1 MATSAA
7 AIAVAVARAR
17 REVCGYFEEH
27 GAFDPEHAVPFDPAR
42 RLHQKR
48 LEQLLGRGIVKQ
60 TMEGRYWVDR
70 AAYRLDE
77 ERRAAAAKRMAVV
90 LALGLVLGLAI
101 IAVVSVWR

>member
-48 LEQLLGRGIVKQ
+48 LEQLLGRGIVKLA
-60 TMEGRYWVDR
+60 MEGRYWVIR

-77 ERRAAAAKRMAVV
+77 ERRAAAAAVV
-90 LALGLVLGLAI
+90 LALGLALGLAI

>member
-42 RLHQKR
+42 RLHQNR

-77 ERRAAAAKRMAVV
+77 ERRAAAAAVV
-90 LALGLVLGLAI
+90 LALGLALGLAI

>member
-17 REVCGYFEEH
+17 REVRDYFEEH
-27 GAFDPEHAVPFDPAR
+27 GAFDPEHAVPFDPPR

-77 ERRAAAAKRMAVV
+77 ERRAAAAAVV
-90 LALGLVLGLAI
+90 LALGLALGLAI